1 MTPPEL
7 PWAAEAVLTG
17 PVVTV
22 LPACRVAATPAVDY
36 DEALLGMSVPPGRQA
51 LRESRTAQVAE
62 VPAAFGWALA
72 GEIGAA
78 TADRWQG
85 RFQAGRATTGDCKRL
100 SAALAAGAHLDPVL
114 AGFASDTPVLVTWVD
129 GLEAV
134 PISAMVLPGEVV
146 HTTAGPVVSDLWTEP
161 YQLTLRVG
169 MALVSPDGT
178 VVVRLSDEIG
188 ALLTDEHGPDRA
200 GRAVAR
206 DLAGEVAKIWPCEEL
221 VATR

>member
-1 MTPPEL
+1 MVAPEL
-7 PWAAEAVLTG
+7 PWAAEAVPTG

-22 LPACRVAATPAVDY
+22 LPACVVATAPGVDY
-36 DEALLGMSVPPGRQA
+36 NEALLGVTVPLGRQA
-51 LRESRTAQVAE
+51 LREARTREVAR

-78 TADRWQG
+78 TGERWEG
-85 RFQAGRATTGDCKRL
+85 RFATGREAPTPCRRLTT
-100 SAALAAGAHLDPVL
+100 ALLDGARLDPVL

-129 GLEAV
+129 GFDAV
-134 PISAMVLPGEVV
+134 PISALVLPGEVV
-146 HTTAGPVVSDLWTEP
+146 HTASGPVVSDLWTEP

-188 ALLTDEHGPDRA
+188 TVLTDDHGPERA

-206 DLAGEVAKIWPCEEL
+206 DLAAEVAKIWPCQEL
-221 VATR
+221 VANR